1 LPQSRAH
8 KILIALLKYGVSL
21 GIIAYLFFQARNDK
35 AFAQLV
41 EQPKDWSMFA
51 AAWAC
56 CMLSLAF
63 TMIRWHG
70 LVRALD
76 MPFAM
81 RDAFRLGF
89 LGYLF
94 NFVSFGAVGGD
105 VVKAIALVRE
115 QPNHRA
121 EAVATVL
128 VDRIVGLYALLV
140 FASACVIGFGQLN
153 SPVAEL
159 RTICVSA
166 LIGTAVMTGVLI
178 VLMMP
183 AVTRKLGDWKPFGSE
198 KAGHLVRRISG
209 AMSMYRQKP
218 AVLASAMLYSF
229 GVHGSLTICMYLIS
243 RGLPGNAPDL
253 MGHFIAV
260 PLSLVTGVL
269 PLPVNGL
276 GAFEYVLNTLYQVV
290 PSPVKVDENQGFL
303 VALVYRLITIAA
315 AMVGVVF
322 YLMNRKEMA
331 DILHS
336 AEAEEE
342 AAEEELEHMPDDAMS
357 HEPSPLQGHRK
368 AAG

>member
-1 LPQSRAH
+1 MPQSRAR

-21 GIIAYLFFQARNDK
+21 GIIAYLVWQAQNGQ
-35 AFAQLV
+35 AFAQLAQ
-41 EQPKDWSMFA
+41 QPKDWPMFA

-115 QPNHRA
+115 QPKHRA

-140 FASACVIGFGQLN
+140 FASICVIALGQLN
-153 SPVAEL
+153 SPDDQL
-159 RTICVSA
+159 RTICISA
-166 LIGTAVMTGVLI
+166 IIATAVMTVGMA

-183 AVTRKLGDWKPFGSE
+183 AVTRKLSDWKPFGSE
-198 KAGHLVRRISG
+198 KAGHLVRRLAG
-209 AMSMYRQKP
+209 ALGMYRQKP
-218 AVLASAMLYSF
+218 GVLAAAMLYSF

-253 MGHFIAV
+253 LGHFIAV

-276 GAFEYVLNTLYQVV
+276 GAFEGVLDYLYSVV
-290 PSPVKVDENQGFL
+290 PSPVVVDKDQGLL

-322 YLMNRKEMA
+322 YLLHRKEMA

-336 AEAEEE
+336 AEAEDE
-342 AAEEELEHMPDDAMS
+342 AA
-357 HEPSPLQGHRK
+357 
-368 AAG
+368 